1 MGRIVS
7 LLHRAGLNRPAFFSL
22 AARGAQ
28 SATAL
33 VTIAFVGRFLTLDS
47 QGYYYAILSFV
58 AFVMLGEFGLNYAV
72 MQSASHEA
80 AGPAASGAASRDERV
95 RSRLRALLSGATRFT
110 AYTTSLAVMVV
121 AVIGTRTFVGT
132 RGPGLPSDTWA
143 GPWALA
149 ILAVAATQQLAPRFA
164 LLEGSGG
171 AAAVW
176 RFRLQQEL
184 VIAAVLWTGLALGLG
199 LWSVGLA

>member
-7 LLHRAGLNRPAFFSL
+7 LLHRSGLNRPAFFSL
-22 AARGAQ
+22 ATRGFQ
-28 SATAL
+28 SLTAL
-33 VTIAFVGRFLTLDS
+33 VTIVFVGRFLTLEG

-80 AGPAASGAASRDERV
+80 AGLTASGEVAPDERV
-95 RSRLRALLSGATRFT
+95 RSRLGALLSGATRFT
-110 AYTTSLAVMVV
+110 AYTTSLAVVLV
-121 AVIGTRTFVGT
+121 AAIGTPTFVGT

-149 ILAVAATQQLAPRFA
+149 ILGVAAAQQLAP
-164 LLEGSGG
+164 
-171 AAAVW
+171 
-176 RFRLQQEL
+176 
-184 VIAAVLWTGLALGLG
+184 
-199 LWSVGLA
+199 